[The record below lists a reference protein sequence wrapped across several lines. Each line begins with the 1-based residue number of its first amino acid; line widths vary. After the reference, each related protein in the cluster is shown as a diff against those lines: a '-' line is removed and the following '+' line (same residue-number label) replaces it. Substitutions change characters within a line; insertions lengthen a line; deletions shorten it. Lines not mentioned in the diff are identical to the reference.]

1 MGEPSRDVAVL
12 RPVISR
18 EFTTDLTP
26 DGQPVTVRI
35 ACRLNRGPAKHHMV
49 TVHSGG
55 RVDSP
60 HDLDLEEIAQRLGG
74 GPPPPCLT
82 FAREV
87 VPIVLNE
94 LPIILRRERPAITIS
109 PQGKIRHLDSIGCC
123 RKTSVINH
131 HQQIKNVCAHVRT
144 LEHLHLKYSND
155 NYLIGMLL
163 DQISRAWNGL
173 HTPPVDE
180 WGASAYLPKGQT
192 LQDWWE
198 MGIHPQDVPMLA
210 EAYTEPGGQ
219 IPLFGHD
226 IVRSAFPTPY
236 EPSPDEAEELLRELL
251 LDVPAAPG
259 PSEPWAVGF

>member
-18 EFTTDLTP
+18 EFATDLTP

-35 ACRLNRGPAKHHMV
+35 ACRLNRGRAKHHTV
-49 TVHSGG
+49 TVHSDG

-74 GPPPPCLT
+74 GPPPTCLT

-94 LPIILRRERPAITIS
+94 LPIILRRERPLIAIS
-109 PQGKIRHLDSIGCC
+109 PQGKVRHLDSIGCC
-123 RKTSVINH
+123 RKTSALSH
-131 HQQIKNVCAHVRT
+131 HQQIKSVCAHVRT
-144 LEHLHLKYSND
+144 LEHLHVKYSND

-173 HTPPVDE
+173 RTPPF
-180 WGASAYLPKGQT
+180 S
-192 LQDWWE
+192 
-198 MGIHPQDVPMLA
+198 
-210 EAYTEPGGQ
+210 
-219 IPLFGHD
+219 
-226 IVRSAFPTPY
+226 
-236 EPSPDEAEELLRELL
+236 
-251 LDVPAAPG
+251 
-259 PSEPWAVGF
+259 